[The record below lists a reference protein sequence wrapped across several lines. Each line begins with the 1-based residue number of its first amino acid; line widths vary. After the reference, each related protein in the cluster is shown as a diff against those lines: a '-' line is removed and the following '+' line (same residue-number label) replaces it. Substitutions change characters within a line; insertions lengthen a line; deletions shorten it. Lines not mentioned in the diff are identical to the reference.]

1 MLLGDRQ
8 CPGMIRAAALRVRE
22 RGDVVIRCS
31 GLCSLVF
38 HSDRI
43 NAKIKSGVHLG
54 FQWKLLPL

>member
-8 CPGMIRAAALRVRE
+8 CPGMIRAAGCVRE
-22 RGDVVIRCS
+22 RGDVVLRCS

-38 HSDRI
+38 HSDNK